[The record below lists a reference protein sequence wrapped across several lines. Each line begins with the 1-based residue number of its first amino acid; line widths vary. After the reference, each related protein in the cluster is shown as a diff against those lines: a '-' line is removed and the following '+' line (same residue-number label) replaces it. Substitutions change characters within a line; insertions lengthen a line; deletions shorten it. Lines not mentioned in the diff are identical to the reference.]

1 MPRLPMCV
9 PPRDFHQYC
18 KKMSP
23 SSAPFPHALWGD
35 EMKRMPSPCKIDPD
49 RRGEPLVD
57 PGMFP
62 GFAATPPVTVGG
74 AGGAKNPPSPPP
86 APAVRRLTHARER
99 CRTLVVSICASVLY
113 RRCE

>member
-1 MPRLPMCV
+1 MC
-9 PPRDFHQYC
+9 
-18 KKMSP
+18 P
-23 SSAPFPHALWGD
+23 SSASIAHALSGD
-35 EMKRMPSPCKIDPD
+35 VTYRMPFTCRIDPD

-57 PGMFP
+57 PGMFT
-62 GFAATPPVTVGG
+62 GFSATPPVTVGG

-99 CRTLVVSICASVLY
+99 CRTLVASICASVLY